1 MDSYIIAMLMACPIL
16 IILGTIKY
24 KRNYNKASESVIL
37 LWMTG
42 VGCLCFVVFVY
53 FHNPDWIFDNRQ
65 TNSYYEDKD
74 SLVYNYVSADSV
86 AVDDSDDEELDEDGL
101 TEAEKASHA
110 GWEEDEDESI
120 CYTGDGTDYFIEF
133 HEDEGYIKVNG
144 VKCEY
149 SGSTKHGE
157 KVYHDPVQSFNNMN
171 VSYTVNNR
179 SVTKTLQT
187 YFPLTGNIQTKNT
200 VLSIG
205 SSSGSRSPDVNNN
218 YSGDNSPASSTT
230 NNYNNNNN
238 HKDTRPT
245 KKWRNVRKTV
255 RCPLCNHSGRC
266 RTCNG
271 DGWYYGFSMEV
282 LDCPNCDGY
291 KTGRC
296 SKCHGSGTIE
306 KIEQVYE

>member
-1 MDSYIIAMLMACPIL
+1 MSSIFLCWLIAGSVFIF
-16 IILGTIKY
+16 LGRRKY
-24 KRNYNKASESVIL
+24 KKEDEITASIVTLYL
-37 LWMTG
+37 LGGFCFYTIIY
-42 VGCLCFVVFVY
+42 GCIKNGPSF
-53 FHNPDWIFDNRQ
+53 IFDNKD
-65 TNSYYEDKD
+65 TNGYSIEKD
-74 SLVYNYVSADSV
+74 SL
-86 AVDDSDDEELDEDGL
+86 AVDYEAEDTVPPYDDSDEELDEDGL

-120 CYTGDGTDYFIEF
+120 CYTGDGVDYFIEF
-133 HEDEGYIKVNG
+133 HEDEGYIKVND

-157 KVYHDPVQSFNNMN
+157 KVYHDPIQSFNNMN

-179 SVTKTLQT
+179 SVTKTLQM

-205 SSSGSRSPDVNNN
+205 SSSGSGSPDVNSN
-218 YSGDNSPASSTT
+218 YSGGDNSAPSTSV
-230 NNYNNNNN
+230 NNYNNN

-245 KKWRNVRKTV
+245 KKWRNVRRTV
-255 RCPLCNHSGRC
+255 PCHLCNHSGRC

-296 SKCHGSGTIE
+296 SKCHGTGTLE